1 MSALVR
7 IALVVDSSR
16 AYGRGICQGVAQLVE
31 EQGNWLLFRRD
42 IRVDPSKISSWLS
55 SNRIAGVITY
65 IPNHQLF
72 SGLRLTG
79 LPMVDVMGQ
88 GGYPGVTTFDTDPVG
103 VARLAADFFQQAGL
117 GNFAFCGYPGVFFS
131 DRREKAFR
139 DILWSRQKAIYAQPS
154 SGRFTGDDYV
164 RCEQEG
170 EETDR
175 QLCEWLRKLPKPVGI
190 LACNDVRG
198 QQIISACREMQIDVP
213 GDVVVIGVDN
223 DDIVCT
229 ICQPT
234 LSSVTPDTRGIG
246 YSAARE
252 LADLLGGGAG
262 LGTYQCIPPLRIV
275 ERQSTNIARTEQPLV
290 ARALLL
296 IQEKV
301 CQNINAKDLCGMLG
315 CARQTLDSLFVQ
327 QLGRTAA
334 EEICQVRLKLVTG
347 MLRETSLGLVEIA
360 ARCGFPSTPHVCRFV
375 RRETGLTPLSLRRT
389 TVSIASP
396 IKRASKGKKAEK
408 KPATVLPPPQKV

>member
-16 AYGRGICQGVAQLVE
+16 AYGRGVCQGVAQFVE

-42 IRVDPSKISSWLS
+42 IRVDPGKISSWLS
-55 SNRIAGVITY
+55 SNRIDGIITY
-65 IPNHQLF
+65 IPHQQLF
-72 SGLRLTG
+72 TSLRSAG
-79 LPMVDVMGQ
+79 LPMVDVLGQ
-88 GGYPGVTTFDTDPVG
+88 GGHPGVTTFDTDPVG
-103 VARLAADFFQQAGL
+103 VARLAADFFLQAGL

-139 DILWSRQKAIYAQPS
+139 DILWSRQKAIYAQPP

-170 EETDR
+170 EEMDR
-175 QLCEWLRKLPKPVGI
+175 QLCEWLRKLPKPIGI

-198 QQIISACREMQIDVP
+198 QQVISACREMQIETPSEVA
-213 GDVVVIGVDN
+213 VIGVDN

-234 LSSVTPDTRGIG
+234 LSSIAPDTSGIG

-252 LADLLGGGAG
+252 LAGLLEGGAG
-262 LGTYQCIPPLRIV
+262 TGTFQSLPPLCVV
-275 ERQSTNIARTEQPLV
+275 ERQSTNITRTEHPLV
-290 ARALLL
+290 AQALRL

-315 CARQTLDSLFVQ
+315 CLRQTLDNLFVR

-334 EEICQVRLKLVTG
+334 DEICQVRLKRVTG

-360 ARCGFPSTPHVCRFV
+360 ERCGFPSTPHLCRFV
-375 RRETGLTPLSLRRT
+375 RRETGMTPLGLRRI
-389 TVSIASP
+389 SASVALLE
-396 IKRASKGKKAEK
+396 KREGKAK
-408 KPATVLPPPQKV
+408 KPRKKREPVSPPQKA